1 MNKGIFRLVFDAQ
14 RGMLVPAA
22 ECARG
27 RGKQPS
33 EKTAHGGKRHHNH
46 LAAVAS
52 AVLSFTLLSPAAYAA
67 RPLPSSATLTP
78 QFNLPQAATNFNQLG
93 RATQGIDAA
102 NAQRL
107 VVNQQDQRVILNWS
121 SFDIGAGYGVRFNQP
136 TGGSALNRIGS
147 SSPSVILGSLEANAE
162 VILYNANGMLFGK
175 GATVNTG
182 NFIATTLNIA
192 DDQFA
197 KGFRNITSYTPAF
210 QGSDGEKEGFVRVEG
225 GASINAAPGG
235 DIMLF
240 APRVLNEGRLAA
252 PGGQVALAAGQKV
265 YLAASLNPSERGLL
279 VEVDPFAAT
288 VTGGDKDYN
297 TVENAARG
305 ATTTLV
311 DAQLVQR
318 INEIVTER
326 GSISMVGLSVKQMGI
341 ARATTA
347 VKGQNGAIYLLAHG
361 KTTSVSHTDGIEGH
375 KMAAAS
381 ELGELIVGTESVTRV
396 DPEAS
401 STTQLDAEPFYNSI
415 VRLEGRQVH
424 LQGNAQIIAPG
435 AGSLT
440 PAATAPYQE
449 TKRGVSILAS
459 ANPLTSGAFGVA
471 NASASDDSRIV
482 IDPGV
487 LIDVSGTDVDLPMSR
502 NVLTGRLFSIQLA
515 DMPLQRTGV
524 LYRQEISFDL
534 RRGAKVADVSDFY
547 SQISRTAA
555 EKLTGGGSIAIKAD
569 GAVVVGQGS
578 KLDVSGGSLRYA
590 GGEIKTTQLR
600 KGNQVVDISDAR
612 PDVIYDE
619 VMTTTRGRYETA
631 YVEGKN
637 AGELTVAGRQVV
649 LDGALSGGVQA
660 GRYQR
665 GGAAGARPLAG
676 RLQVGI
682 VAGPSGTP
690 DYYVNNLVLAQTGAA
705 ALTADFFANPFNAAI
720 PVARADSTS
729 ISAQALMD
737 GGFGRV
743 NLLANN
749 ELRIA
754 SGTALKL
761 GAGGTLTATA
771 SRIEIDGAVSA
782 PSGSITLNAQPTII
796 TGEFPAPGPAPGVS
810 VVFSPGASLSTAGE
824 WTNDSQGTVRNG
836 VAGDINTPVA
846 TSGGAIKVAAYD
858 SVLLPAGAALD
869 VSAGAWRNAAGKL
882 SYGKAGGIDLAA
894 NVATKSLPGTE
905 SGVVQLDGTVS
916 GYGFSGGGSFTLST
930 LGITVS
936 DTAAAGLWLKPTFFS
951 ANGFESINLKSIT
964 DLTIADNTNISA
976 RLRNRA
982 LNADAATQASGQPIS
997 AITHIANVT
1006 EVDDVA
1012 RRAINLS
1019 FAATRLPAAQA
1030 GIEGASLMV
1039 GRGATVATEAGGAL
1053 SFSAGRNLTVAGTLQ
1068 APGGKI
1074 LLTVEGARGG
1084 PVGDPDKI
1092 GFLPTQA
1099 LWLTDTAKLLAGGTV
1114 EYAYNLTGL
1123 RTGTVYGG
1131 GAVTLNAKR
1140 GYLVAEAGSLIDIGG
1155 YETTFDLYGGRASA
1169 LISRDAGSLALSSPE
1184 GIFVDSTIRA
1194 AAPGPRALGG
1204 TLALSISRQGQDDFT
1219 EGAAYPTGERKILVR
1234 QTGASLPAEL
1244 NPGDNLDTAL
1254 GNGVAAVS
1262 AQAVDS
1268 AGFAAV
1274 SLRADDRIEF
1284 AQNVA
1289 LSASRSLELNTRVIA
1304 GQGDA
1309 AVALTAP
1316 YVALGDKDILPV
1328 TGMAVPTAT
1337 SGAASLTVTA
1347 DLIDLVGTLGLQGFS
1362 NTRLSATR
1370 NGRQDGEV
1378 RLRGRIPLS
1387 GTAQTGSLL
1396 FAGTL
1401 DLTAGQIT
1409 PTTFSTFEIAGL
1421 AGDSILRTHAP
1432 SGGST
1437 SKLPLSAFGDVKLS
1451 ANTIEHGGVI
1461 RVPFGRLELN
1471 ALDTL
1476 SLLADSELSTSGNG
1490 LTVPVGTTVNGT
1502 SWNYFPAGI
1511 SAVNQ
1516 FRAITELPVAKQV
1529 LLNGRTLAISPTA
1542 RVSAAGGGDVQA
1554 AEFISGAG
1562 GLADYLASTPGLYA
1576 VLPNYSFAYAPYDAQ
1591 IQAATQLIPGEQIV
1605 ITMEGSALAPGRY
1618 TLLPAAYALLPGA
1631 VLVSKASDQGSS
1643 VLSSALALTDGGTVV
1658 TGYRTAAGT
1667 ATAGDDYQRYLIEPA
1682 ATFRAKS
1689 QYNLVSGN
1697 DFFTKQAARLGT
1709 DLGNLPK
1716 DAGRISLVATQLLD
1730 WKAMFDL
1737 SAPAGSKA
1745 GEFDLAVPDI
1755 VLVKNEQAPS
1765 TGHTAADGY
1774 TVVSTESLTATGAG
1788 SILLGGTRSGANAAV
1803 DLATVSDHLQVEADV
1818 KGNELLLAAKKKIVV
1833 ADGVTITAEGATEA
1847 SAGQLNLTG
1856 DGALLRVSNREGV
1869 DIVRTGVARNVGFG
1883 DTAIGANAKFNGA
1896 QVDVD
1901 TTGNLSLDSTAVLAA
1916 NSFGLGAGRIAFSGP
1931 SPEGDSVVIDGT
1943 LLASVRAANS
1953 LSLRSY
1959 STIDFLGSLNLAL
1972 VGNGRLLLDAA
1983 GLRGLGGA
1991 ADTVNLSAG
2000 EVLLRNS
2007 SGGTLTASGR
2017 GTLNIEAHPP
2027 LRDATTGGL
2036 EIGGGS
2042 QSLGFDQV
2050 TLASKGDMSFS
2061 GTGQLNT
2068 QGNLDLVAERVTGK
2082 TGADQKVTSGGVL
2095 TVSRPD
2101 GGHSLGERVGLGA
2114 KLALTAQRVLQNG
2127 TIDLPGGQLSVT
2139 ALNTANAA
2147 YGVEFGAGSI
2157 TRAGGF
2163 STTTP
2168 DGWQVFGDGGS
2179 IDVTAQQGAIKVD
2192 GVIGVAA
2199 QAGGGN
2205 AGQLAFSAAGTNGTL
2220 DLGSAAVLEGGAG
2233 AGGKGGTVIADLQAL
2248 PDNTSV
2254 STDGLDGLARAA
2266 RDFTHKF
2273 DLRVRTGDVALAAQQ
2288 LKAET
2293 VSIAADAG
2301 SLMVNSTI
2309 DASAPQ
2315 GGVVQLAARDD
2326 VTLGAGG
2333 RILANSTRAGANG
2346 GDVLLASTTG
2356 FVNLASGSEINAG
2369 GDDAQDGRVVLRA
2382 ARGASTVNVAP
2393 INGTITAGEVSIEAV
2408 KTYTG
2413 FTSLKTGATSGA
2425 ALGQDAIAGDNTAFM
2440 ANKDAILASLGVAS
2454 DTRFHL
2460 RPGVQVDAAGD
2471 FTVTNDWNL
2480 YSASRPG
2487 GEPGFLTL
2495 RAAGNLNINGT
2506 ISDGFNGVARNS
2518 VLQPGDAWSLRLAA
2532 GADLGAANPLAVN
2545 RNLTGDL
2552 TVAGGKL
2559 LRTTSGSIELA
2570 AGRDIVLGGT
2580 TAAPATVMVT
2590 GTPSPLDP
2598 AIAADFTTPANAVF
2612 TARGGRLAANAGRDL
2627 KSPVS
2632 DQTLVNNWFWRSGR
2646 LNSAGQ
2652 FSSSSLAWWSRF
2664 DLFRH
2669 GFGSFGGGNIAL
2681 SAGQNI
2687 QDVSA
2692 VAPSSARMASLTP
2705 DISKLVIENGGDIEV
2720 SAGGNIAGGTFF
2732 AGRGQGSL
2740 KAGGAITTGTVLNTT
2755 IGALAPVLAVIDG
2768 GWTVR
2773 ARSDAAI
2780 TAAFNPTIM
2789 VPNRNNTGSFFYTY
2803 GADAHLD
2810 VTSTAGDFVWR
2821 NVTAAGLNSLGA
2833 LPAGTAE
2840 DLGSFISD
2848 PIKPTPYIA
2857 PPKVRIAAHAG
2868 DISLDGNSENPLG
2881 ISLYPSA
2888 TGNLELYAGGD
2899 IALNTSLRVMDNP
2912 PASLASVTNP
2922 VFNPTTPRV
2931 LGLVGNTIGYEI
2943 NKLVF
2948 TDLHAGDNDPLR
2960 IYAQGSLAVV
2970 DGKKIISPKQTVIT
2984 AGLDITN
2991 LSLFGQH
2998 HRADDVTLISA
3009 GRNFLNDTV
3018 QGTNGL
3024 ISLAGPG
3031 TLDIGAGRQLNLG
3044 ASAGVETVGNL
3055 YNTTLPSTGASVK
3068 LAAGLD
3074 ASLDTAG
3081 LVGFLNTYLAA
3092 SGAPSGANYRD
3103 DLINYVK
3110 QTLKQGDGVSYS
3122 YADALNLL
3130 QGFSAE
3136 GQIAFVKMLL
3146 AQEFA
3151 RTYLAPGKAY
3161 AASWAQA
3168 AADAGVAPDVYAG
3181 KTFERM
3187 RDDILFNE
3195 LKLAGIAGSAAKG
3208 AAAKEAGYA
3217 PGYKAIELASYG
3229 APFGFIGNID
3239 LIESKVQTKSGG
3251 GIRFFAPG
3259 GGVNVGLSA
3268 DVSSVVGQAKPADQR
3283 GVVAFAG
3290 GDIQAFMDRD
3300 FLVNAQKVFVIGKGD
3315 ILLWSSNGNID
3326 SGKGSNNTVTVP
3338 PLVPKI
3344 NPTDGSISFELPP
3357 LATGSGIGILAASDS
3372 DASGTAFL
3380 FAPRGEV
3387 IALDA
3392 FIRAPSVFF
3401 DPEKIRGADNVI
3413 GVSANPVSAPAVAG
3427 VAGLGSTSN
3436 PNEAQ
3441 STGNQA
3447 PKTGEREKSSILTVE
3462 VLAMGDGSASVE
3474 DAEDGDDSDPEKK
3487 KKKPTS

>member
-27 RGKQPS
+27 RGKQQA
-33 EKTAHGGKRHHNH
+33 EKVAQGGNRNR
-46 LAAVAS
+46 LAAAAAS
-52 AVLSFTLLSPAAYAA
+52 AVLSFTLLSPTAYAA

-78 QFNLPQAATNFNQLG
+78 QFNLPQAAVNFNQLG

-121 SFDIGAGYGVRFNQP
+121 SFDISAGYGVKFNQP

-210 QGSDGEKEGFVRVEG
+210 HGADGEKEGFVRVEG

-305 ATTTLV
+305 VTTTLV
-311 DAQLVQR
+311 DGQLVQR
-318 INEIVTER
+318 VNEIVTER

-361 KTTSVSHTDGIEGH
+361 KTTSVSHTDGITGH
-375 KMAAAS
+375 TMAKAS

-440 PAATAPYQE
+440 PTATAPYQE

-471 NASASDDSRIV
+471 EAATSDDSRIV

-487 LIDVSGTDVDLPMSR
+487 LIDVSGADVDLPMSR

-515 DMPLQRTGV
+515 GMPLQRTGV

-534 RRGAKVADVSDFY
+534 RRGAQVADVSDFY

-600 KGNQVVDISDAR
+600 KDNQVVDISDAR
-612 PDVIYDE
+612 PDVVYDE
-619 VMTTTRGRYETA
+619 IMTSTRGRYETA

-649 LDGALSGGVQA
+649 LDGTLSGSVTA

-682 VAGPSGTP
+682 AAGASTVP

-705 ALTADFFANPFNAAI
+705 ALAADFFASPFNAAI
-720 PVARADSTS
+720 PTARAESTT

-743 NLLANN
+743 NLLASNV
-749 ELRIA
+749 LRIA

-771 SRIEIDGAVSA
+771 RRIEIDGAVSA
-782 PSGSITLNAQPTII
+782 PSGSITLNAQPTTV
-796 TGEFPAPGPAPGVS
+796 TGATPAADAGVS
-810 VVFSPGASLSTAGE
+810 VVFASSARLSTAGE

-836 VAGDINTPVA
+836 AVGDINTPV
-846 TSGGAIKVAAYD
+846 TTGGGAIKIAAYG
-858 SVLLPAGAALD
+858 SVQLPAGAALD
-869 VSAGAWRNAAGKL
+869 VSAGAWRNAVGKL
-882 SYGKAGGIDLAA
+882 SYGKAGAIDLAA
-894 NVATKSLPGTE
+894 NAGNSDPLTQA
-905 SGVVQLDGTVS
+905 GVVQLDGTVS
-916 GYGFSGGGSFTLST
+916 GYGFTGGGSFTLST

-936 DTAAAGLWLKPTFFS
+936 DTSAAGLWLKPTFFS

-982 LNADAATQASGQPIS
+982 LNVDAATQASGQPIS
-997 AITHIANVT
+997 AITYVANVT

-1012 RRAINLS
+1012 RRAVNLS
-1019 FAATRLPAAQA
+1019 FAATRQPSASA
-1030 GIEGASLMV
+1030 GVDGASLVV
-1039 GRGATVATEAGGAL
+1039 GQGATVATEAGGSL
-1053 SFSAGRNLTVAGTLQ
+1053 SFSAGKNLTVAGTLA

-1074 LLTVEGARGG
+1074 SLTVEGQRGG
-1084 PVGDPDKI
+1084 GNADSADKI

-1131 GAVTLNAKR
+1131 GTVTLNAKR
-1140 GYLVAEAGSLIDIGG
+1140 GYLVAEAGSQIDIGG
-1155 YETTFDLYGGRASA
+1155 YETVFDLYGGRASA

-1194 AAPGPRALGG
+1194 AAPSPRALGG
-1204 TLALSISRQGQDDFT
+1204 ALALSISRQGQGDFT
-1219 EGAAYPTGERKILVR
+1219 EGAAYPTGERKIVVR
-1234 QTGASLPAEL
+1234 QTGASLPAGL
-1244 NPGDNLDTAL
+1244 HPGDNLNAAV
-1254 GNGVAAVS
+1254 GNGIAAVS
-1262 AQAVDS
+1262 AQAIES

-1289 LSASRSLELNTRVIA
+1289 LSASRSLELNTHVIA
-1304 GQGDA
+1304 GQGNA
-1309 AVALTAP
+1309 AVSLAAP

-1328 TGMAVPTAT
+1328 TGMAAPTAT
-1337 SGAASLTVTA
+1337 SGAGSLTVTA

-1370 NGRQDGEV
+1370 NGRQDGEI

-1421 AGDSILRTHAP
+1421 VGNSILRTHAP

-1437 SKLPLSAFGDVKLS
+1437 STLPLSAFGDVKLS

-1502 SWNYFPAGI
+1502 SWNYFPVGTA
-1511 SAVNQ
+1511 AVNQ

-1562 GLADYLASTPGLYA
+1562 GLTDYLASTPGLYA

-1605 ITMEGSALAPGRY
+1605 ITMPGSALAPGRY

-1643 VLSSALALTDGGTVV
+1643 VLSSALALTDGSTVV

-1709 DLGNLPK
+1709 ALGNLPK

-1730 WKAMFDL
+1730 WKALFDL

-1745 GEFDLAVPDI
+1745 GEFDLAVPNI
-1755 VLVKNEQAPS
+1755 VLVKNGQAPS
-1765 TGHTAADGY
+1765 VGHTAADGY

-1788 SILLGGTRSGANAAV
+1788 SILLGGTRSGATAAV

-1856 DGALLRVSNREGV
+1856 DGALLRVSNRTGV

-1883 DTAIGANAKFNGA
+1883 DMAVGANAKFNGA

-2007 SGGTLTASGR
+2007 SGSTLTASGR

-2036 EIGGGS
+2036 EISGGS

-2050 TLASKGDMSFS
+2050 TLTSKGDMSFS

-2082 TGADQKVTSGGVL
+2082 TGTDQKVTSGGVL

-2114 KLALTAQRVLQNG
+2114 KLALTGQRVVQNG
-2127 TIDLPGGQLSVT
+2127 TIDLPGGQLSLT
-2139 ALNTANAA
+2139 ALNAANAA

-2163 STTTP
+2163 AATAP
-2168 DGWQVFGDGGS
+2168 DGWQIFGDAGS
-2179 IDVTAQQGAIKVD
+2179 IDVTARQGAIKVD

-2205 AGQLAFSAAGTNGTL
+2205 AGQLAFSAAGTNGAL
-2220 DLGSAAVLEGGAG
+2220 DLGSAAVLEGAAG
-2233 AGGKGGTVIADLQAL
+2233 AEGKGGTFIADLNAL
-2248 PDNTSV
+2248 PDNPSV
-2254 STDGLDGLARAA
+2254 STDGLDGLAGST

-2273 DLRVRTGDVALAAQQ
+2273 GLRVRTGNVALAAQQ
-2288 LKAET
+2288 VKAET
-2293 VSIAADAG
+2293 VLIAADAG
-2301 SLMVNSTI
+2301 SLTVASTI

-2356 FVNLASGSEINAG
+2356 FVNVASGSEINAG

-2382 ARGASTVNVAP
+2382 ARGAATVNVAP
-2393 INGTITAGEVSIEAV
+2393 INGNITTGEVSIEAV
-2408 KTYTG
+2408 KTYSG
-2413 FTSLKTGATSGA
+2413 FTSLQAGATSGA
-2425 ALGQDAIAGDNTAFM
+2425 SLGQDAIASDNTAFM
-2440 ANKDAILASLGVAS
+2440 ANKSTILASLGVAS
-2454 DTRFHL
+2454 DARFHL
-2460 RPGVQVDAAGD
+2460 RPGMQVDAAGD

-2487 GEPGFLTL
+2487 GEPGFLTV

-2518 VLQPGDAWSLRLAA
+2518 VLQSGDAWSLRLAA

-2590 GTPSPLDP
+2590 GTPSALAP
-2598 AIAADFTTPANAVF
+2598 ALAADFTNPANAVF

-2646 LNSAGQ
+2646 LDSGGQ

-2664 DLFRH
+2664 DLFRQS
-2669 GFGSFGGGNIAL
+2669 FGSFGGGNIVL

-2692 VAPSSARMASLTP
+2692 VAPSSARMASRTP

-2740 KAGGAITTGTVLNTT
+2740 KAGDRIIAGTELNAT
-2755 IGALAPVLAVIDG
+2755 IGSLAPVLALMDG
-2768 GWTVR
+2768 GWNVR

-2789 VPNRNNTGSFFYTY
+2789 VSNRNNTGSFFYTY
-2803 GADAHLD
+2803 SADARLD
-2810 VTSTAGDFVWR
+2810 VASTAGDLAWK
-2821 NVTAAGLNSLGA
+2821 NMADNALSSLEV

-2840 DLGSFISD
+2840 DMSSFNRSIATAKTLD
-2848 PIKPTPYIA
+2848 VA
-2857 PPKVRIAAHAG
+2857 PPQVKLAAFAG
-2868 DISLDGNSENPLG
+2868 RATIG
-2881 ISLYPSA
+2881 IGSPTYLYPAA
-2888 TGNLELYAGGD
+2888 TGNFELYAEGD
-2899 IALNTSLRVMDNP
+2899 VALNTSVTLLDVSP
-2912 PASLASVTNP
+2912 ESLASVTK
-2922 VFNPTTPRV
+2922 PTFSQSGIV
-2931 LGLVGNTIGYEI
+2931 NFLGLQKI
-2943 NKLVF
+2943 NQAHSA
-2948 TDLHAGDNDPLR
+2948 LHAGDSAPLR
-2960 IYAQGSLAVV
+2960 VQTQGSLTLI
-2970 DGKKIISPKQTVIT
+2970 DGQKIDSPKQAVIT
-2984 AGLDITN
+2984 AGLDIKN
-2991 LSLFGQH
+2991 LTLFGQH
-2998 HRADDVTLISA
+2998 HHPDDLTLISA
-3009 GRNFLNDTV
+3009 GRNFINNTV
-3018 QGTNGL
+3018 VGTNGL

-3031 TLDIGAGRQLNLG
+3031 ELDIKAGRQLSLG

-3055 YNTTLPSTGASVK
+3055 YNLTLPSAGASVK

-3074 ASLDTAG
+3074 ATLDTAG
-3081 LVGFLNTYLAA
+3081 LAGFLTTYLAE

-3103 DLINYVK
+3103 DLVNYVK

-3130 QGFSAE
+3130 QGFSE
-3136 GQIAFVKMLL
+3136 DGQIAFVKTVL

-3151 RTYLAPGKAY
+3151 RTYLAPGKTY
-3161 AASWAQA
+3161 AAAWTQA
-3168 AADAGVAPDVYAG
+3168 AADAGVAQDVYAG
-3181 KTFERM
+3181 KTFERV

-3208 AAAKEAGYA
+3208 AAAKNAGYA
-3217 PGYKAIELASYG
+3217 PGYKAIDLASYG

-3251 GIRFFAPG
+3251 GITFSALG

-3268 DVSSVVGQAKPADQR
+3268 DVSSVIGQAKSADQR

-3290 GDIQAFMDRD
+3290 GDIRAFMDRD

-3344 NPTDGSISFELPP
+3344 NPTDGSISFELPT
-3357 LATGSGIGILAASDS
+3357 LANGSGIGILAASDS
-3372 DASGTAFL
+3372 EASGTAFL

-3441 STGNQA
+3441 STSNQA
-3447 PKTGEREKSSILTVE
+3447 PKTGEREKNSILTVE
-3462 VLAMGDGSASVE
+3462 VLAMGDGSVSVE
-3474 DAEDGDDSDPEKK
+3474 DEGDASDPENKK
-3487 KKKPTS
+3487 KKKPAS